1 MKTDGGNSTSRGV
14 LAEFLRGATQPSLA
28 GLIGIIVVAS
38 GLFAA
43 CLVFITPRNIARIDP
58 GYLMTSRYDSWV
70 VHSSTVLSLAEF
82 GVEPGTRPVAL
93 FGTSALHHAVTS
105 VEELGDQIEGL
116 TDQRVRVY
124 PLWSD
129 ALWVWDITNAIGMLP
144 DEFPGVVVLSLSALS
159 FCREGEGI
167 DRLNT
172 QPRAA
177 YTSEQL
183 REEMRIQG
191 VEPRGL
197 TGIYFLDESRFFT
210 VRLSAVRNIVFG
222 PRRQGRLFDGQNQ
235 LPDPTRW
242 DRIMAAMNSRLEQ
255 YDAAHGQVFDAVG
268 RIIDALH
275 SRGARVVIC
284 EPPINPYAMT
294 RMDQAVFEKHR
305 VNMRSFASE
314 RGIEYWDLRSDVPL
328 PEAEFNDDWT
338 HLTKGAGRE
347 AYTAELGKRIARLL
361 SERIEQ

>member
-1 MKTDGGNSTSRGV
+1 MSTDGAGSTFREV
-14 LAEFLRGATQPSLA
+14 LAEFVRGATRPSGA
-28 GLIGIIVVAS
+28 GLIGIVLVAS

-70 VHSSTVLSLAEF
+70 VHSSHVLSLAEF
-82 GVEPGTRPVAL
+82 GVEPGTTPVAV

-105 VEELGDQIEGL
+105 PEELADQVGGITG
-116 TDQRVRVY
+116 RSVRVY

-129 ALWVWDITNAIGMLP
+129 ALWVWDITNAVGMLP
-144 DEFPGVVVLSLSALS
+144 DDFPGVVVISLSALS

-191 VEPRGL
+191 VEPRAL

-210 VRLSAVRNIVFG
+210 VRLSAVRNIILG

-242 DRIMAAMNSRLEQ
+242 DRIMSAMNARLEQ
-255 YDAAHGQVFDAVG
+255 YDAAHTQVFDAVG

-275 SRGARVVIC
+275 ARGALVAIC

-294 RMDQAVFEKHR
+294 RMDRAVFDRHR
-305 VNMRSFASE
+305 VNMRSFAAE
-314 RGIEYWDLRSDVPL
+314 HGIEYWDLRSDVPL
-328 PEAEFNDDWT
+328 AESEFNDDWT

-347 AYTAELGKRIARLL
+347 AYTAELGNRIARLL
-361 SERIEQ
+361 SERNEQ